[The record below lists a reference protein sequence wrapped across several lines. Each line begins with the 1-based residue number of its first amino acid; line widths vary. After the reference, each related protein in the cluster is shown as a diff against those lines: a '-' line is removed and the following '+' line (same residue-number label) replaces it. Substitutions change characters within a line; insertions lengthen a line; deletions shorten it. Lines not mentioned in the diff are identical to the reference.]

1 MSRKSLVS
9 LVGSIILVGLAGAIH
24 VAAAAEPRM
33 DDAVKL
39 FKAEKLVEAEKVLG
53 AILAKSPDQMDA
65 RLLMGWSLWG
75 QGRYDEALVRFKSV
89 LREAPAQRRPTTD
102 ETISFNIPADVTA
115 INNPDLASA
124 RKGLGWTYFK
134 KGWIRLAGAQFTS
147 LNTLSSKWDEPLLGL
162 GFVYLAQ
169 GKFNESEAAFREYLA
184 KTPSGTNKPHEGA
197 RGLGDL
203 FVAKGEPAKAIPHL
217 LTALKGK
224 PGWLEVQSL
233 LAWSYLQTGDSAKAA
248 EIFSQLK
255 TARPAEAEAGLAWV
269 ALKRDRLDEAE
280 AGFGRAL
287 VALPGYG
294 RALEGIRELRG
305 KRYKAFDEA
314 WALYYGG
321 KNSEAV
327 AAFERLRK
335 EPGRLP
341 DTMKPLVLNGLGW
354 SRLALGDA
362 EEAEKIF
369 QESLRELPNGAEA
382 TAGLGFIGLRR
393 KEWET
398 AEKAFVQANGT
409 IPGLAAANNGFAA
422 LRAARFGPHDQAWEL
437 FYLGKHEQ
445 AIKAFEA
452 LLTSPGDLP
461 AATLPFIRGGI
472 GWTQLAL
479 GKVDS
484 AEEAFKQIR
493 PASKMEGAEA
503 KAGVGW
509 IALRRNQLEPA
520 QKLFTEAL
528 TGAPGYAAALRGFA
542 ELRRLR
548 ATELDVA
555 WAAYNQGKFGEAV
568 PMFKKVI
575 ETAGLP
581 ADYVREARRG
591 QAWSLYYGG
600 KLQEA
605 AAEFEQLVKAGEDA
619 DVRYGQGLAL
629 AGLGQHG
636 TAAPAL
642 GRAAALAPGSL
653 DYQAAHGRALL
664 ASGDAKG
671 ALAAFTAAYRLAPA
685 SAEVNRMLGWTY
697 VKLNRPA
704 EAKAAF
710 RYALT
715 LIPGYSD
722 DKPFR
727 ELTGSKDY
735 RDLRGDLA
743 WGYVRWQAFEPA
755 RKLFEELTKESAADG
770 NAWFGHGYALYKLG
784 KAPEAEASLNRAL
797 KAKRQAEHRT
807 VWVVFPESG
816 SYPVLTDVQSIL
828 GWVSL
833 VAGKCEQA
841 VERFDASLDRDPDLV
856 SSMVGKAFCLGKK
869 GERTAAREIYLTA
882 QEVYP
887 AYPPVLA
894 GLRATE
900 PKKTAEMR

>member
-1 MSRKSLVS
+1 MSRRSLVS
-9 LVGSIILVGLAGAIH
+9 LVACIMLVGFAAMLDGA
-24 VAAAAEPRM
+24 VAAPSQ

-39 FKAEKLVEAEKVLG
+39 FKAEKFAEAEKVLG
-53 AILAKSPDQMDA
+53 AILAKSPDAMDA

-102 ETISFNIPADVTA
+102 EIITFNIASDVTA
-115 INNPDLASA
+115 VNNPDLASA

-134 KGWIRLAGAQFTS
+134 KGWIRLAHAQFS
-147 LNTLSSKWDEPLLGL
+147 ALNKLSSGWDEPYLGL

-184 KTPSGTNKPHEGA
+184 QTPSGTNKPHEGQ

-217 LTALKGK
+217 VAALKGK
-224 PGWLEVQSL
+224 PAWLEVQSL
-233 LAWSYLQTGDSAKAA
+233 LAWSYLQTGDSTKAA
-248 EIFSQLK
+248 EVFAQLK

-294 RALEGIRELRG
+294 RALEGMRELRG

-321 KNSEAV
+321 KHGEAV
-327 AAFERLRK
+327 AAFEGLRK

-341 DTMKPLVLNGLGW
+341 ETMKPLVLNGIGWARLG
-354 SRLALGDA
+354 LGEMD
-362 EEAEKIF
+362 EAERLF
-369 QESLRELPNGAEA
+369 QESLRQLPNGAEA
-382 TAGLGFIGLRR
+382 TAGLGFIALRR
-393 KEWET
+393 KEWDK

-409 IPGLAAANNGFAA
+409 IPGLAAAANGFAA

-437 FYLGKHEQ
+437 FYLGQHER
-445 AIKAFEA
+445 AIKAFET
-452 LLTSPGDLP
+452 LLASPGDLP
-461 AATLPFIRGGI
+461 ATTLPFVRGGI
-472 GWTQLAL
+472 GWSELAL
-479 GKVDS
+479 GKVDR

-493 PASKMEGAEA
+493 PASKLEEAEA
-503 KAGVGW
+503 KAGSGW
-509 IALRRNQLEPA
+509 IALRRNQPEQA
-520 QKLFTEAL
+520 GKLFAEAL
-528 TGAPGYAAALRGFA
+528 TDAPGYAAALRGFA
-542 ELRRLR
+542 ELRRVR
-548 ATELDVA
+548 APELDVA
-555 WAAYNQGKFGEAV
+555 WAAYNQGKFGEAA
-568 PMFKKVI
+568 PLFKKVSD
-575 ETAGLP
+575 TAGLP
-581 ADYVREARRG
+581 AEYVREARRG

-600 KLQEA
+600 KLQDA

-619 DVRYGQGLAL
+619 DVLYGQGLAL

-636 TAAPAL
+636 AAAPAL

-653 DYQAAHGRALL
+653 DYQAAQGRALL

-671 ALAAFTAAYRLAPA
+671 ALAAFTAAYRIAPA

-743 WGYVRWQAFEPA
+743 WGYVRWQTFEPA
-755 RKLFEELTKESAADG
+755 RKLFEEIAKDDAADG

-784 KAPEAEASLNRAL
+784 KTSETEASLTRAL
-797 KAKRQAEHRT
+797 KAKRRAEHRT

-828 GWVSL
+828 GWVSV

-856 SSMVGKAFCLGKK
+856 SSMVGKASCLAKK
-869 GERTAAREIYLTA
+869 GEQAAAREIYLTA

-900 PKKTAEMR
+900 PKKTAEVR